1 MPGFSRHL
9 KLLGAVALAALAA
22 LVVASCG
29 GSKHKQ
35 TATTVAPATTTA
47 KAGPPATQ
55 RPSLISIFGDPARL
69 ATSPGPALD
78 TYRALGVDYVRAT
91 VPFAGLVSDPTAS
104 APPAGLHPSSPSYY
118 PADT

>member
-29 GSKHKQ
+29 GFKHKQ

-47 KAGPPATQ
+47 NAGPPATQ

-69 ATSPGPALD
+69 ATSPGTALD
-78 TYRALGVDYVRAT
+78 TYRALGVDYALVTVVFVRLVSITT
-91 VPFAGLVSDPTAS
+91 VP
-104 APPAGLHPSSPSYY
+104 HPR
-118 PADT
+118 ARVHT